1 MHQSFDLAELVQ
13 TTIIPVEAQEES
25 WHELKF
31 NSKLSSKTR
40 EVFFLAY
47 SYIQEVYNKT
57 HEHSLGVF
65 ESSRCVRA
73 FFSVNSRCFYVIIR
87 ISR

>member
-40 EVFFLAY
+40 EVFFLGIFIY
-47 SYIQEVYNKT
+47 S
-57 HEHSLGVF
+57 
-65 ESSRCVRA
+65 R
-73 FFSVNSRCFYVIIR
+73 SVQQDT
-87 ISR
+87 